1 MKTALYVVRGL
12 FLSLVDP
19 LTLGLLPL
27 SVVNYLVSLNLISL
41 LSLFSLLP
49 NVSHLFHYLFLPPDG
64 GKGKG
69 NNESVNECGG
79 CQSMV
84 KGVVVKGL
92 QKVLVS
98 YL

>member
-1 MKTALYVVRGL
+1 MKTTLYLVRGL

-19 LTLGLLPL
+19 LALGLLHF
-27 SVVNYLVSLNLISL
+27 SVVNYLVSLNVISL
-41 LSLFSLLP
+41 LSLFSLFL

-64 GKGKG
+64 GKGQG
-69 NNESVNECGG
+69 NNELVNECGG

-84 KGVVVKGL
+84 KGVVVKEL
-92 QKVLVS
+92 QKELVS

>member
-19 LTLGLLPL
+19 LTLGLLHL

-41 LSLFSLLP
+41 LSLFSLFL

-69 NNESVNECGG
+69 NNKSVKECGG

-92 QKVLVS
+92 QKVFVS

>member
-1 MKTALYVVRGL
+1 M
-12 FLSLVDP
+12 DP
-19 LTLGLLPL
+19 LTFSLLHFSGANNL
-27 SVVNYLVSLNLISL
+27 ISLKNLISL
-41 LSLFSLLP
+41 LSLFSLFL

-69 NNESVNECGG
+69 NNETVNECGG

-84 KGVVVKGL
+84 KGVVVNGP
-92 QKVLVS
+92 QKELVS

>member
-1 MKTALYVVRGL
+1 MKTALYVVRRL

-41 LSLFSLLP
+41 LSLFSLFP

-84 KGVVVKGL
+84 KGVVVKAL

>member
-1 MKTALYVVRGL
+1 MVRGL
-12 FLSLVDP
+12 FLSLVDS
-19 LTLGLLPL
+19 LTLGLLHF
-27 SVVNYLVSLNLISL
+27 SVVNYLVSLNVISL
-41 LSLFSLLP
+41 LSLFSLFL

-92 QKVLVS
+92 QKELVR